1 MVELTSPRKIY
12 PLPSRLWQGK
22 VKLKRL
28 RAESIHPLATTPQ
41 QSGATMRAK
50 PKEPAQKKAYI
61 CHATGT
67 EQSAQNLSAARTAA
81 APPRAGQA
89 ENQTGSGWGVAHPRP
104 GPVWPFGAERRGQ
117 KHADR
122 HHHRWAGRRFG
133 RGALVRQVSN
143 GYRLPPHSWLY
154 AAAAGTVRQLYR
166 ATLSC
171 LHGRL
176 ERNPSKSCC
185 SRG

>member
-67 EQSAQNLSAARTAA
+67 ERSAQNLSAARTAA
-81 APPRAGQA
+81 APPRAGQT

-166 ATLSC
+166 AMLSC

>member
-67 EQSAQNLSAARTAA
+67 ERSAQNLSAARPAMALHVCVHTRFSVA
-81 APPRAGQA
+81 RA
-89 ENQTGSGWGVAHPRP
+89 V
-104 GPVWPFGAERRGQ
+104 F
-117 KHADR
+117 
-122 HHHRWAGRRFG
+122 AGFK
-133 RGALVRQVSN
+133 
-143 GYRLPPHSWLY
+143 
-154 AAAAGTVRQLYR
+154 GTLWYL
-166 ATLSC
+166 T
-171 LHGRL
+171 
-176 ERNPSKSCC
+176 
-185 SRG
+185 

>member
-81 APPRAGQA
+81 APPRAGQT

-133 RGALVRQVSN
+133 RGALVRQASN

-154 AAAAGTVRQLYR
+154 AAAAGAV
-166 ATLSC
+166 
-171 LHGRL
+171 
-176 ERNPSKSCC
+176 
-185 SRG
+185 

>member
-81 APPRAGQA
+81 APPRAGQT

-122 HHHRWAGRRFG
+122 HHHRRIGRRFG
-133 RGALVRQVSN
+133 RGAMVRPPRARHCV
-143 GYRLPPHSWLY
+143 PPHSWLY
-154 AAAAGTVRQLYR
+154 AAAAGTVRQLYW
-166 ATLSC
+166 AALSC
-171 LHGRL
+171 LHGCL
-176 ERNPSKSCC
+176 KRNS
-185 SRG
+185 